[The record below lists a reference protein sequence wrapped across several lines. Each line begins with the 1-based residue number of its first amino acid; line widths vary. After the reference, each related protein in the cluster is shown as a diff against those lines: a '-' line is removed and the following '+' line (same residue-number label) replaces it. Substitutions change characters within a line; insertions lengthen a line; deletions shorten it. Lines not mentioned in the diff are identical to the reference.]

1 VYLDNERRPTLT
13 PQLAF
18 RVAVIGGVALVM
30 FALIFFR
37 LWYLQVL
44 SGDKYEAQA
53 QNNRVREIKVQAPRG
68 EIVDRHGQVLVDNRN
83 SLSIK
88 VTPDKLP
95 EDVGQREQVYRRLA
109 KLLRLKPRRLERRIE
124 GELKELPFS
133 KPTVKQDVPQEL
145 VAFVLER
152 QSEFPGVE
160 PEREFLRDYPHG
172 PVGAHLFGQ
181 VGEVNEK
188 QLKDQ
193 RYNGVEMG
201 DRVGQAGIEAE
212 YDRFLRGRN
221 GAARLEVDALGK
233 LTNTLKRDP
242 AIQGKQLRLSLD
254 LDVQRVAQQTLA
266 GGTGKGA
273 FAVMNVN
280 NGEVLAL
287 GSQPSFDPNIFTKP
301 ISQKRLDALKSPALG
316 EPLLNRAIQ
325 AGYPTG
331 STFKL
336 VTATAA
342 LESGHITPD
351 TPLNDPGSIT
361 VGGVTFENAGKVAHG
376 ALALRQALT
385 VSSDVFFY
393 QLGQYMNEK
402 GMPLQ
407 KWGHRL
413 GIGRRT
419 GIDLPGEAP
428 GRMPSPQWRAR
439 WKKQGLLADDRLWSV
454 GDNINLS
461 VGQGDLLA
469 DPLQM
474 AVAYA
479 AIANGG
485 RVLRPRLGLRIE
497 DASGRALQQLDA
509 PTARR
514 LKISKANRDAIMEG
528 LHGAAN
534 GPGGTSTPVF
544 EGFPIPIAGKTG
556 TAEHVGKPDQS
567 WYVALAPYPNPKYVV
582 AVTDEA
588 GGFGA
593 DTAAP
598 MARRILAELLDVK
611 ETGLVQGGGAP
622 D

>member
-1 VYLDNERRPTLT
+1 MYLDNERRPTLT

-68 EIVDRHGQVLVDNRN
+68 EIVDRHGQKLVENRN

-95 EDVGQREQVYRRLA
+95 EDLGQREEVYRRLA
-109 KLLRLKPRRLERRIE
+109 KLLQLKPRRLEKRIE
-124 GELKELPFS
+124 GELKALPFS

-145 VAFVLER
+145 VAYVLER

-181 VGEVNEK
+181 VGEVNEQ

-221 GAARLEVDALGK
+221 GAARLEVDALGN
-233 LTNTLKRDP
+233 LTNTLRREQP
-242 AIQGKQLRLSLD
+242 IQGKQLRLSLD
-254 LDVQRVAQQTLA
+254 LDVQRVAQQALA
-266 GGTGKGA
+266 GGTGRGA
-273 FAVMNVN
+273 FAVMDVN

-301 ISQKRLDALKSPALG
+301 LSQKRLDALSSEELG
-316 EPLLNRAIQ
+316 KPLFNRAIQ
-325 AGYPTG
+325 GGYPTG

-336 VTATAA
+336 ITATAA

-351 TPLNDPGSIT
+351 TVLNDPGSLT

-407 KWGHRL
+407 KWGRRL
-413 GIGRRT
+413 GIGRKT
-419 GIDLPGEAP
+419 GIDLPAEEP
-428 GRMPSPQWRAR
+428 GRLPTPKWRDR
-439 WKKQGLLADDRLWSV
+439 WYKQGLTERPWSV

-461 VGQGDLLA
+461 VGQGDLLSN
-469 DPLQM
+469 PLQM

-497 DASGRALQQLDA
+497 DASGQALQQLDA

-514 LKISKANRDAIMEG
+514 LKIPKVNRDAILEG

-556 TAEHVGKPDQS
+556 TAEHVGKADQS